1 MIRTLAAQLRSLSN
15 KEDIQH
21 IQEFLTVCCK
31 VLRESSNLAT
41 DETEFVQGVLGLFHL
56 MVFSID
62 HPDIINL
69 VSGTTLYCLRQFGKS
84 VKEVE
89 SIAAN
94 YYNHLWNASRKV
106 KSKHAQIYQSYSLQ
120 VFVYSDPTNWN
131 RVADR
136 LIAATHEVAAFSLQ
150 LTGEV
155 FEEFSSLFKQRKCCG
170 LLPAS
175 ILLQI
180 WTRLVFQAKSKSH
193 YEDQIP
199 VIKGTLKDAALWK
212 TFKNIIDIVMNVAGV
227 QSKNINVNWESCGNE
242 LDVVLVRIVNLALH
256 YGNVI
261 LRKSVKTNDCNQISS
276 IQQIL
281 ILFYERIDSLKHVI
295 ENRLKPDEVQLKII
309 CITQALS
316 LHVCLLEVSSSHLD
330 QCADLFLLADELGD
344 SIQNQDQV
352 FFPPFKSICYF
363 SCLMNE
369 SSFFL
374 LRHWLTFSRVLVM
387 HCFLELGF

>member
-1 MIRTLAAQLRSLSN
+1 MATQLRSLSN
-15 KEDIQH
+15 TEDIHH
-21 IQEFLTVCCK
+21 IQEILVICCK
-31 VLRESSNLAT
+31 VLQESTALAT

-62 HPDIINL
+62 CPDTTNL
-69 VSGTTLYCLRQFGKS
+69 LSKTILYCLRQFGRS

-94 YYNHLWNASRKV
+94 FYNHLWNASRNS
-106 KSKHAQIYQSYSLQ
+106 KSKHTQSYQSYALQ
-120 VFVYSDPTNWN
+120 IFVHSGTTNWN
-131 RVADR
+131 RIADK
-136 LIAATHEVAAFSLQ
+136 LIAVTHEVTTPSLQ
-150 LTGEV
+150 LTEEI
-155 FEEFSSLFKQRKCCG
+155 FEEFSALFKQRKCFG

-175 ILLQI
+175 ILLQV
-180 WTRLVFQAKSKSH
+180 WTRLVFQAKLKSQ

-199 VIKGTLKDAALWK
+199 VIKGILKDAIQWK
-212 TFKNIIDIVMNVAGV
+212 QFKHAMDVTMNVAGV
-227 QSKNINVNWESCGNE
+227 QSKNVSITWDDSCNE
-242 LDVVLVRIVNLALH
+242 LDIVLVRIVNLALH

-261 LRKSVKTNDCNQISS
+261 LRKSAKTNTCNQISS

-316 LHVCLLEVSSSHLD
+316 LHVCLLELDSSHLD

-344 SIQNQDQV
+344 SIRNQDQV
-352 FFPPFKSICYF
+352 FS
-363 SCLMNE
+363 
-369 SSFFL
+369 
-374 LRHWLTFSRVLVM
+374 
-387 HCFLELGF
+387 